1 MTRNTYPTVTP
12 AHIYNACETIKRNP
26 AKYLPTLPLPT
37 TPGRRDQAILAS
49 GRDAIATVLFEQ
61 VPNLGWNNLTK
72 AIRRGHSGDA
82 TNFTAINWLG
92 AVSLGLTQ

>member
-1 MTRNTYPTVTP
+1 MNPTPTVT
-12 AHIYNACETIKRNP
+12 AADITKAIAQIKRNP
-26 AKYLPTLPLPT
+26 GRYMPQRPLPT
-37 TPGRRDQAILAS
+37 TPGRRKQAILAA

-61 VPNLGWNNLTK
+61 VPHLGWNNLTK

>member
-1 MTRNTYPTVTP
+1 MNPTP
-12 AHIYNACETIKRNP
+12 AVTAADITKAIAQIKRNP
-26 AKYLPTLPLPT
+26 GRYMPQRPLPT
-37 TPGRRDQAILAS
+37 TPGRRKQAILAA

-61 VPNLGWNNLTK
+61 VPHLGWNNLTK